1 MFCRLTSLQQQKQNK
16 TKKPIEQIEKEKK
29 NPQAFK

>member
-16 TKKPIEQIEKEKK
+16 TKPIEQIEKEKK
-29 NPQAFK
+29 PTGL

>member
-16 TKKPIEQIEKEKK
+16 TKPIEQIEKEK

>member
-16 TKKPIEQIEKEKK
+16 KKPIEQIEKEK
-29 NPQAFK
+29 NPTGL